1 MKIIKSN
8 KFNDKLKNILQYI
21 ASDSVANAKDFKSEL
36 DFKIKELVSFPFK
49 FRASKYYDEENARDL
64 IFKGYTIVFRLTK
77 ESVEIFGFVKFQ
89 EEPTD

>member
-21 ASDSVANAKDFKSEL
+21 ASDSVSNAKDFKNEL

-64 IFKGYTIVFRLTK
+64 IFKGYTVPYYVDIQNETIVILT
-77 ESVEIFGFVKFQ
+77 IFKYNL
-89 EEPTD
+89 P

>member
-64 IFKGYTIVFRLTK
+64 IFKGYTIPYYVDIQNETIVILT
-77 ESVEIFGFVKFQ
+77 IFKYNL
-89 EEPTD
+89 P

>member
-64 IFKGYTIVFRLTK
+64 IFKGYTIPDYVDIQNETIVILT
-77 ESVEIFGFVKFQ
+77 IFKYNL
-89 EEPTD
+89 P